1 MSGYLV
7 EYFSSAGTLIRHEH
21 RRGLVVMGASNMSPI
36 DRALWNVAEAASRY
50 SDKLAESQRRKAWT
64 DIEQAMAAA
73 RALFAQASTAPPA
86 PSLPAEQMA
95 AAQRAAEVLRQRAEE
110 AERGRA
116 EMEAACWQMEADRD
130 AARATAEAARATI
143 SLLTAEIESLK
154 QALAVADAERAEA
167 VVALERSMM
176 RVPERPAPT
185 PAAPVVPAAVAEE
198 PVVSGWSRPDD
209 GIDDV
214 RIEHMGLLS
223 VKATSY
229 NLLPESLAEH
239 LVPGARVL
247 RQDGRMAAM
256 VGVPCGPDGSM
267 GPAATEQAG
276 RLVAQGFRVDWV
288 TEDEL
293 VA

>member
-1 MSGYLV
+1 
-7 EYFSSAGTLIRHEH
+7 
-21 RRGLVVMGASNMSPI
+21 MGASNMSPI

-50 SDKLAESQRRKAWT
+50 TDSMADTQRRKAWS
-64 DIEQAMAAA
+64 DIEETVAAA
-73 RALFAQASTAPPA
+73 RALFAKAPA
-86 PSLPAEQMA
+86 PAPAVAALPPEQLA

-110 AERGRA
+110 AERSRA
-116 EMEAACWQMEADRD
+116 EMEAVCWQMEADRD
-130 AARATAEAARATI
+130 AARAAAEAARATAA
-143 SLLTAEIESLK
+143 LLTAEIDSLK
-154 QALAVADAERAEA
+154 QALAVAEAERVEA
-167 VVALERSMM
+167 VVALERSIMK
-176 RVPERPAPT
+176 VPAQSAPSAPT
-185 PAAPVVPAAVAEE
+185 PAPAASEEPPVVWARPAGYDH
-198 PVVSGWSRPDD
+198 VS
-209 GIDDV
+209 V
-214 RIEHMGLLS
+214 EHMGLMS

-239 LVPGARVL
+239 LVPGARVV

-267 GPAATEQAG
+267 GPEANEQAG